1 MSVEELAIED
11 LATEIGADVREV
23 RKALTANGFSIEEIT
38 TKNKYLVEMY
48 ISYLV
53 AKDEAE
59 EVRNSFRFQDGEEQV
74 DKSRVY
80 DNYRRHYLDLLADW
94 QDAFERYSDSINELS
109 NNSFHL
115 RKRAEFLDANRRT
128 RRIRRTFR

>member
-1 MSVEELAIED
+1 MTVEELA
-11 LATEIGADVREV
+11 AEIGADVQEV
-23 RKALTANGFSIEEIT
+23 RKALTANGFSIEDIT
-38 TKNKYLVEMY
+38 TKNMFLVEMY
-48 ISYLV
+48 VRYLI

-94 QDAFERYSDSINELS
+94 QNAFERYSDSINELGNS
-109 NNSFHL
+109 SFHL
-115 RKRAEFLDANRRT
+115 RKRADFLDANRRK

>member
-1 MSVEELAIED
+1 MTVEE
-11 LATEIGADVREV
+11 LATEIGADVQEV
-23 RKALTANGFSIEEIT
+23 RKALTANGFSIEDIT
-38 TKNKYLVEMY
+38 TKNMYLVEMY
-48 ISYLV
+48 VRYLI
-53 AKDEAE
+53 AKNEAE

-115 RKRAEFLDANRRT
+115 RKRADFLDANRRK